1 MALVQHHPALIHP
14 VEPICSICIANY
26 NGAALL
32 TDCLESI
39 YAQAEAD
46 NIEIIIHDDASSDE
60 SVALIRNKHP
70 RVELIESRENV
81 GFCVA
86 NNRMAEL
93 ARGEFI
99 LLLNND
105 AALFPDA
112 ITTLLKAAH
121 AQPVPG
127 ILTLPQYDWV
137 TGQLVDRGCLLDPFY
152 NPTPNLK
159 PERTDVAMVI
169 GACIWLPRRLW
180 TALGGF
186 PPWLGS
192 IAEDLYLCCAAR
204 LQRSPVQV
212 TTTSGYRHRQGA
224 SFGGNRA
231 DTTHGLQTTYR
242 RRYLSE
248 RNKTAVMLVCTPTP
262 LAWPWLALH
271 ILALT
276 AEGAVL
282 TALKRDLSIWRQIYS
297 RALRSFFRELTPLI
311 AQRKHV
317 QQQRKITLFG
327 YLSGFTITPRKLD
340 LLRRYGP
347 PQIR

>member
-121 AQPVPG
+121 AQPVLG

-204 LQRSPVQV
+204 LQRS
-212 TTTSGYRHRQGA
+212 HRALPGRRLPAGRVGA
-224 SFGGNRA
+224 EHLG
-231 DTTHGLQTTYR
+231 R
-242 RRYLSE
+242 RR
-248 RNKTAVMLVCTPTP
+248 RA
-262 LAWPWLALH
+262 
-271 ILALT
+271 
-276 AEGAVL
+276 
-282 TALKRDLSIWRQIYS
+282 RDLHQDHHRRQTRSGAHPVS
-297 RALRSFFRELTPLI
+297 RIGGRVAVARHSVARSGRCG
-311 AQRKHV
+311 R
-317 QQQRKITLFG
+317 
-327 YLSGFTITPRKLD
+327 SW
-340 LLRRYGP
+340 
-347 PQIR
+347 

>member
-1 MALVQHHPALIHP
+1 MAMVQHHPALIHP
-14 VEPICSICIANY
+14 TKPICSICIANY
-26 NGAALL
+26 NGATLL
-32 TDCLESI
+32 PDCLESI

-46 NIEIIIHDDASSDE
+46 NIEIIIHDDASTDE
-60 SVALIRNKHP
+60 SVALIRSKHP
-70 RVELIESRENV
+70 RIELIESHENV
-81 GFCVA
+81 GFCIA

-112 ITTLLKAAH
+112 ITTLLKAALTQS
-121 AQPVPG
+121 APG
-127 ILTLPQYDWV
+127 ILTLPQYDWT
-137 TGQLVDRGCLLDPFY
+137 TGELVDRGCLLDPFY

-159 PERTDVAMVI
+159 PGRNDVAMVI
-169 GACIWLPRRLW
+169 GACMWLPRRLW
-180 TALGGF
+180 VTLGGF

-204 LQRSPVQV
+204 LQQSPVQV
-212 TTTSGYRHRQGA
+212 TATSGYRHRQGA

-231 DTTHGLQTTYR
+231 DTTQGLQTTYR

-262 LAWPWLALH
+262 LAWPWLAFH
-271 ILALT
+271 IFALA

-282 TALKRDLSIWRQIYS
+282 TAIKRDLGIWRQIYG
-297 RALRSFFRELTPLI
+297 RALRSFFRELTSLI
-311 AQRKHV
+311 ARRRHV
-317 QQQRKITLFG
+317 QQYRGSSLFG
-327 YLSGFTITPRKLD
+327 YLSGFTAIPRKLD
-340 LLRRYGP
+340 LLRRYGT